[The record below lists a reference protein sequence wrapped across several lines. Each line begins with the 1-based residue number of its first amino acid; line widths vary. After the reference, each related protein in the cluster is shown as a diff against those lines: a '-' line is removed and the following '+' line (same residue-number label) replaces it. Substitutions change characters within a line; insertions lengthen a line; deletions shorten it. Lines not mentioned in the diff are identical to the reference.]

1 MIYLDNAA
9 TTRIDNKVLND
20 MIPFLDSKYGN
31 MSSLYSIGY
40 DSKMA
45 YQKSLMKI
53 SGLLNCDPSHL
64 IFTSGGSEGDNMVIK
79 GFVEKYEHECHE
91 MPPVIITTSF
101 EHHAILNSCRQV
113 SNKAK
118 VIYLKPNRNGIITT
132 ESLKEQLEQF
142 KDYTVLVSI
151 MYVNNEIGTIQ
162 NIKEL
167 CELTHKYGK
176 LFHTDAVQAV
186 GHVKIDIKE
195 LDVDYLTISGHKFY
209 APKGIGIQ
217 YIKDFSTV
225 MPLINGGKQ
234 QNGLRG
240 GTEPI
245 YSIVALGSAASL
257 VEKEFEYN
265 KKLLEELTNYFLELL
280 TSSKICYTLNVDRKY
295 CIDSTLSIYF
305 SEIPGDI
312 LQRELSVH
320 DICVSTGSAC
330 TAGVAKHSHVLLG
343 IGLSDDEAL
352 HTVRFS
358 FGKYNTKKEIDIVIE
373 TIKSIIDRYK
383 KFIDG

>member
-9 TTRIDNKVLND
+9 TTRIDNKVFND
-20 MIPFLDSKYGN
+20 MIPYLESKYGN

-40 DSKMA
+40 DSKIA
-45 YQKSLMKI
+45 YQKSLLKVAR
-53 SGLLNCDPSHL
+53 LLNCDIDHL

-91 MPPVIITTSF
+91 IPPVIITTIF

-186 GHVKIDIKE
+186 GHVKIDIE
-195 LDVDYLTISGHKFY
+195 DLNTDYLTISGHKFY

-234 QNGLRG
+234 QNGFRG

-245 YSIVALGSAASL
+245 YSIVGIGSAAAL
-257 VEKEFEYN
+257 VEKEFEEN
-265 KKLLEELTNYFLELL
+265 KNLLEELTNYFLELL
-280 TSSKICYTLNVDRKY
+280 TSNKICYTLNVDRKY
-295 CIDSTLSIYF
+295 CIDSTLSICF
-305 SEIPGDI
+305 GEIPGDI
-312 LQRELSVH
+312 LQRELSVYG
-320 DICVSTGSAC
+320 ICVSTGSAC
-330 TAGVAKHSHVLLG
+330 TAGITKYSHVLLG

-358 FGKYNTKKEIDIVIE
+358 FGKYNTKEEIDIVVE
-373 TIKSIIDRYK
+373 TIKSIIDKYK
-383 KFIDG
+383 KFIDR